1 MAGNKIDSI
10 TSYGFGQ
17 MGSAHCKTAASVYPP
32 HGMVIVAIQ
41 FLAANTPT
49 ILKAAHDET
58 GARHEF
64 FEIGA
69 AANDNTLA
77 IRTLNN
83 ASGGDVTVGAGTP
96 FVIQAFN
103 AGDIN
108 IGDFVQITGTIPAG
122 QTNLLLA
129 RKAKVTFVNAGA
141 NQIALDQPIVYATGD
156 ATSLLFH
163 PGSPGRVG
171 QGGED
176 AAANVYPKGMI
187 IYGRWDE
194 VRPSAD
200 DDGGIICYFGY

>member
-17 MGSAHCKTAASVYPP
+17 MGSAHCKTDASVYPP

-49 ILKAAHDET
+49 ILKAATDET

-69 AANDNTLA
+69 AANDSLVVKTL
-77 IRTLNN
+77 TN
-83 ASGGDVTVGAGTP
+83 ASGGNVTVGAGTP
-96 FVIQAFN
+96 FVIQAFS

-108 IGDFVQITGTIPAG
+108 VGDFVQITGTIPAG

-129 RKAKVTFVNAGA
+129 RKAKVTFVNAGG
-141 NQIALDQPIVYATGD
+141 NQIALDQPIVYATGA
-156 ATSLLFH
+156 ATSLVFH
-163 PGSPGRVG
+163 PDSPGRVG

>member
-17 MGSAHCKTAASVYPP
+17 MGSAHCKTDASVYPP

-49 ILKAAHDET
+49 ILKAATDET

-69 AANDNTLA
+69 AANDSLTVKT
-77 IRTLNN
+77 ITN
-83 ASGGDVTVGAGTP
+83 ATGGNVTVAAGTAIP
-96 FVIQAFN
+96 IQAFS

-108 IGDFVQITGTIPAG
+108 VGDFVQITGTIPAG

-129 RKAKVTFVNAGA
+129 RKAKVTVANAGA
-141 NQIALDQPIVYATGD
+141 NQITLDQPIIHATGA
-156 ATSLLFH
+156 ATSLVFH
-163 PGSPGRVG
+163 PSSPGRIG

>member
-17 MGSAHCKTAASVYPP
+17 MGSAHCKTDNSVYPP

-49 ILKAAHDET
+49 ILKAAHDDT

-69 AANDNTLA
+69 AANDSLTVKTL
-77 IRTLNN
+77 TN
-83 ASGGDVTVGAGTP
+83 ASGGNVTAGGLGL
-96 FVIQAFN
+96 FGIEAFS

-108 IGDFVQITGTIPAG
+108 VGDFVQITGTIPAG
-122 QTNLLLA
+122 NPDKLLA
-129 RKAKVTFVNAGA
+129 RKAKVTSVNAAG
-141 NQIALDQPIVYATGD
+141 NQISIDTPITYATGN
-156 ATSLLFH
+156 ATSLVFH
-163 PGSPGRVG
+163 PDSPGRVG